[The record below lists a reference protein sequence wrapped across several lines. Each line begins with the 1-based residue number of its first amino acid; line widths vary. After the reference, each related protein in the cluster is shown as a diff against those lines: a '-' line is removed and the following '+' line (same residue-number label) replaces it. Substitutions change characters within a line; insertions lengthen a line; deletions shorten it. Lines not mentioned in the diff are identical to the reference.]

1 MHDETNRAGAP
12 VLLSVEEAA
21 DRLGRISAWTL
32 RKHIARGN
40 VRVIRIGRRVLIASE
55 DVQRIYA
62 GGLPSL
68 KTAS

>member
-1 MHDETNRAGAP
+1 MQDETNRAAP

-32 RKHIARGN
+32 RKHIVRGN

-55 DVQRIYA
+55 EVQRIYA

-68 KTAS
+68 K